1 MPKRS
6 GRTLGERLL
15 RPIEVQALLGIGAT
29 TLWNYSKAGVLK
41 PVQRT
46 AGGHGRYREADV
58 LALKARL
65 VEAVA
70 FISPAT
76 KITSSERPDAR
87 TGKAEVA

>member
-6 GRTLGERLL
+6 ERAPGEKLL

-29 TLWNYSKAGVLK
+29 SLWNYRKAGVLK
-41 PVQRT
+41 PVQCT

-58 LALKARL
+58 LALKAQL

-70 FISPAT
+70 S
-76 KITSSERPDAR
+76 
-87 TGKAEVA
+87 

>member
-6 GRTLGERLL
+6 GRTISERLL

-29 TLWNYSKAGVLK
+29 TLWNYGKAGLLR

-58 LALKARL
+58 LALKAEL
-65 VEAVA
+65 AEAVA
-70 FISPAT
+70 S
-76 KITSSERPDAR
+76 
-87 TGKAEVA
+87 